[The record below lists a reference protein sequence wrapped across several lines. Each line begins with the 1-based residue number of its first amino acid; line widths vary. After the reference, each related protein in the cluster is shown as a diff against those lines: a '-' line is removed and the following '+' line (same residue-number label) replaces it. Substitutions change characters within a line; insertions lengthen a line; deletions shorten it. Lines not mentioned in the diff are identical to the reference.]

1 MDFDV
6 LFHWIDK
13 MFLRENLH
21 DFVSNKREMFFLQYA
36 LAVKQKEIEKLEK
49 SVQVR
54 SISRIIL
61 SSDIINIPQ
70 SFCCV
75 QS

>member
-1 MDFDV
+1 MINSRIINISLFYDQ
-6 LFHWIDK
+6 LFHWVDK

-54 SISRIIL
+54 
-61 SSDIINIPQ
+61 NIPRPDH
-70 SFCCV
+70 
-75 QS
+75 